1 MELNSDKS
9 CTVGLSPKTV
19 LSTHR
24 DCSNVEKRNKKGK
37 PAHRD
42 ELLSLK
48 EDFIEINFGHYRR
61 SSCKSIAS
69 RPVGLEAKIELKRG
83 SMYQSS
89 EEVRTM
95 KKMGP
100 AEGGRFFEICHSSD
114 TSFSYGMFD
123 SCGLDEAELK
133 KRSPMIALN
142 GLDEEALKKRS
153 PVMSL
158 DSNFCPTS
166 VGKPCIESCSSDGF
180 DKICLNSNDGDEH
193 ADTVEKDSVDVNFRS
208 DEAVGTL
215 NNGND
220 LERDTVRSL
229 HQSLS
234 VKVEMPHFPSPS
246 ESDYSSRASSKA
258 RFGPIRNMFDPFKKS
273 KSLRS
278 PLGYIVE
285 SGGLKKSRTTDMGR
299 SRTSRK
305 SLLRDFSNTAKVSQP
320 DPQFVERENHCSVI
334 SPVHLHGCLKLK
346 YKHGVPF
353 FELSLKCP
361 EDVVVAKAWKTDN
374 AFKWVYTFHSI
385 NGRKMSNASV
395 WGWNGSNRD
404 SSMVGQMQVSRY
416 LCSELKDGVFYDNS
430 VVTEFVLYD
439 IARARQSIA
448 AQENGTPAL
457 KDFEGYD
464 PRLFKETFED
474 DRSHPTKLKLQQ
486 RQASEK
492 GDFDSSNSY
501 PWTSAELH
509 SNLEIA
515 AIVIQVPFEMTETS
529 TYKRGDK
536 VGDKLIPNLLNH
548 SMIEQKKEDLR
559 DGRTSEKVKVLIPT
573 GSHGLPSSGSGG
585 PSSLVDRW
593 RLGGGCDCGGW
604 DMACPLTVL
613 GNPCIQFAK
622 DKALQE
628 NRQPLE
634 LFVQGAKENTPALTM
649 TFIEE
654 GEYSVDFHAQLST
667 LQAFSICVSIL
678 HSTEATDNA
687 RKDRNIQLSQNNS
700 LKVFIDDGV
709 KFLIET
715 DTTEEKKKVNK
726 IVKEIPPSYFSN
738 PPFSPISRV

>member
-1 MELNSDKS
+1 MELNLDKS

-100 AEGGRFFEICHSSD
+100 AEGGRKFEICCSRD

-123 SCGLDEAELK
+123 SLCGLDEAELK

-142 GLDEEALKKRS
+142 GLDEEALGKRS

-158 DSNFCPTS
+158 DSNFSPTS
-166 VGKPCIESCSSDGF
+166 VGKPYIEPCSSDGF
-180 DKICLNSNDGDEH
+180 NKICLNSNDGDEP

-215 NNGND
+215 NDGND

-229 HQSLS
+229 HKSMS

-246 ESDYSSRASSKA
+246 ESDCSSRASSKP

-273 KSLRS
+273 ISLRS

-285 SGGLKKSRTTDMGR
+285 SGGLKTSRTTNTRRNG
-299 SRTSRK
+299 TSRK

-320 DPQFVERENHCSVI
+320 DPQFVERENRCSVI

-385 NGRKMSNASV
+385 DGRKMSNASM
-395 WGWNGSNRD
+395 WGWNSSNKD
-404 SSMVGQMQVSRY
+404 SSMVGQMQVSCY
-416 LCSELKDGVFYDNS
+416 LRSELKDGVFFDNS
-430 VVTEFVLYD
+430 VATEFVLYD

-448 AQENGTPAL
+448 AQENGL
-457 KDFEGYD
+457 KGYD
-464 PRLFKETFED
+464 PGLVKETFVDD
-474 DRSHPTKLKLQQ
+474 DRSHPMKLKLQQ
-486 RQASEK
+486 RQATEK

-509 SNLEIA
+509 PNLEIA
-515 AIVIQVPFEMTETS
+515 AIVIQVPFEMTEKS

-536 VGDKLIPNLLNH
+536 VSDKLIPNLLNH

-559 DGRTSEKVKVLIPT
+559 DDRSSEKVKVLIPT
-573 GSHGLPSSGSGG
+573 GSHGLPSSESGG

-593 RLGGGCDCGGW
+593 RIGGGCDCGGW

-613 GNPCIQFAK
+613 GNPCIQCAEDQAVLK
-622 DKALQE
+622 
-628 NRQPLE
+628 NRPLE
-634 LFVQGAKENTPALTM
+634 LFAQGAKENTPALTM
-649 TFIEE
+649 TLIEE

-678 HSTEATDNA
+678 HSTEATTNA
-687 RKDRNIQLSQNNS
+687 RRDRNIQLSQNNS
-700 LKVFIDDGV
+700 LKVLIDDGV

-715 DTTEEKKKVNK
+715 DTTEKKKNVTK